1 MTWIFGTGSRLN
13 NMESKVHCKTQDF
26 SLLDEEKYWKETS
39 QNAYLQQH
47 QNLMTLFLQKNM
59 YIQYVEQIKMGYR
72 RNRVKETRF
81 EEYSQLKE

>member
-47 QNLMTLFLQKNM
+47 QNLMTLFFAEKHV
-59 YIQYVEQIKMGYR
+59 YPIC
-72 RNRVKETRF
+72 
-81 EEYSQLKE
+81 